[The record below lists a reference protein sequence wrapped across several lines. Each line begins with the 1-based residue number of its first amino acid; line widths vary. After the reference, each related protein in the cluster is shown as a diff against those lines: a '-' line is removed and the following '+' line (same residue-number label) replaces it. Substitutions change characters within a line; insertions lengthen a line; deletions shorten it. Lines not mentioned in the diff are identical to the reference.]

1 MSAAKKPNA
10 KSNAKASE
18 SKASDANTAN
28 KEVEDQAAQQ
38 TGNQKVRLRVDQRD
52 METCYANSFRPI
64 ASTEEIL
71 LDFGINQAQPSQ
83 TEGTAAEIVFD
94 VDSRVI
100 MNYYTAKRLA
110 MSLTQIVNQYEGQ
123 FGELK
128 LNAADRRI

>member
-1 MSAAKKPNA
+1 MPAPKKTNTKTTS
-10 KSNAKASE
+10 KSTA
-18 SKASDANTAN
+18 SKASSSSAAN

-38 TGNQKVRLRVDQRD
+38 TGNQKVRLRIDQRD
-52 METCYANSFRPI
+52 MDTCYANSFRPI

-83 TEGTAAEIVFD
+83 SEGTAAEIVFD

-110 MSLTQIVNQYEGQ
+110 MSLTQIVNQYESQ

>member
-1 MSAAKKPNA
+1 MVAAKKTSANTTTKDKTA
-10 KSNAKASE
+10 KT
-18 SKASDANTAN
+18 DANTAN
-28 KEVEDQAAQQ
+28 KHVEDQAAQQ
-38 TGNQKVRLRVDQRD
+38 TGNTKVRLRVDQRN

-64 ASTEEIL
+64 ASTEELL
-71 LDFGINQAQPSQ
+71 LDFGINQAGPSQ
-83 TEGTAAEIVFD
+83 AEATAAEIVFD

-110 MSLTQIVNQYEGQ
+110 MSLGQIVKQYESQ